1 MTRDADIGCR
11 HRQHAVLTTNTMSMR
26 THGRKKNGERGIPF
40 PCFWNKGRLTG
51 KKKYPQRLTIHAPLR
66 TGGGDAAQVP
76 SGNSKPAGNRLTT
89 ENSRRINRPEALLY
103 QIASPRAVARLGQRP
118 HYWSASHATTI
129 AIALGQA
136 SCALT
141 DHRRPS
147 HTTINLGQ

>member
-1 MTRDADIGCR
+1 MEERKMENVGYLFPASGTKGGSLGKR
-11 HRQHAVLTTNTMSMR
+11 NTLNASPSMR
-26 THGRKKNGERGIPF
+26 HCGPV
-40 PCFWNKGRLTG
+40 
-51 KKKYPQRLTIHAPLR
+51 
-66 TGGGDAAQVP
+66 GGDAAQVP

-147 HTTINLGQ
+147 RTTINLGQ